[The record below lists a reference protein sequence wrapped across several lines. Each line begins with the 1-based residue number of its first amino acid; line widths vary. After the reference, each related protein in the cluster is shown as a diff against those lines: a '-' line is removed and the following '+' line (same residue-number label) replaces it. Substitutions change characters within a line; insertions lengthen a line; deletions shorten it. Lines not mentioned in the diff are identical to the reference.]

1 MLHFKTF
8 LQMFSAQSVMRIE
21 RHEIY
26 LNSPTRNRKLTEGT
40 GFLHWQETYHLRAGL
55 TAASLI
61 EPQLSFRTKIL
72 TLQKKCVKMNLWV
85 HLRQLNV
92 EQSEGIYSHIP
103 KSHAQH
109 FQRWDEFPVMR
120 KCARCILLLRTQS
133 SGSAVILCNCAF
145 QIFHVFI
152 KLLRMISLSPL
163 SYQPKNIT
171 SKT

>member
-40 GFLHWQETYHLRAGL
+40 GFLHWRPTYHLHAAL

-61 EPQLSFRTKIL
+61 EPQLSFITKTL
-72 TLQKKCVKMNLWV
+72 TLQKKRVKMNLWV

-92 EQSEGIYSHIP
+92 EQCESERCFFTYPMHSISKDGIN
-103 KSHAQH
+103 
-109 FQRWDEFPVMR
+109 FQLRWNV
-120 KCARCILLLRTQS
+120 RCKLLPSTQS
-133 SGSAVILCNCAF
+133 SGSAVILCNCAI

-152 KLLRMISLSPL
+152 KLLRMISMSPQ
-163 SYQPKNIT
+163 SYHPKNIT
-171 SKT
+171 SKM